1 MLPAEV
7 SILAEW
13 REDPVRFVKEAL
25 KVEYIAPWQEEA
37 LGLVASSSRVAIRSG
52 HGVGKSTFLAW
63 LILWWLLTR
72 YRPKVPCLAPTQHQ
86 LDDVLWTEVRI
97 WWRRLPEG
105 FQKQIQIGK
114 DRIAL
119 SEAPNENFAVARTA
133 RRESPEALQGFHS
146 GDLMYLM
153 DEASGIDDLIF
164 EVGRGALST
173 PGSVQVMTGNPTR
186 ISGYFFD
193 AFHKN
198 RHRWKT
204 MKVSAEDL
212 RDAPYMDLQFAEEI
226 EEEFGRD
233 SNVYR
238 IRVLG
243 EFPTEEANSVIPLH
257 LIEAAVARQVEPT
270 GAVVWGL
277 DVARFGEDRT
287 ALCKRWGNKVLG
299 IKWWHGK
306 DNMQVAGLILKE
318 YEDTEEKRRPERIL
332 VDSIG
337 YGAGVVDRLRD
348 MGLPARG
355 INVAESSVVSERY
368 MRSRDELWFNARDW
382 FAEKDCQF
390 PDDAVAIGE
399 LSTVLYDVTT
409 TGKLKV
415 ESKDE
420 RKKRLMGRTEG
431 HKSPDLAD
439 SFILTFAAPTR
450 PKKKKRFELKK
461 MRWRKTFTESPSEF
475 V

>member
-1 MLPAEV
+1 
-7 SILAEW
+7 
-13 REDPVRFVKEAL
+13 
-25 KVEYIAPWQEEA
+25 
-37 LGLVASSSRVAIRSG
+37 
-52 HGVGKSTFLAW
+52 
-63 LILWWLLTR
+63 
-72 YRPKVPCLAPTQHQ
+72 
-86 LDDVLWTEVRI
+86 
-97 WWRRLPEG
+97 
-105 FQKQIQIGK
+105 
-114 DRIAL
+114 
-119 SEAPNENFAVARTA
+119 
-133 RRESPEALQGFHS
+133 
-146 GDLMYLM
+146 
-153 DEASGIDDLIF
+153 
-164 EVGRGALST
+164 
-173 PGSVQVMTGNPTR
+173 
-186 ISGYFFD
+186 
-193 AFHKN
+193 
-198 RHRWKT
+198 
-204 MKVSAEDL
+204 
-212 RDAPYMDLQFAEEI
+212 
-226 EEEFGRD
+226 
-233 SNVYR
+233 
-238 IRVLG
+238 
-243 EFPTEEANSVIPLH
+243 
-257 LIEAAVARQVEPT
+257 
-270 GAVVWGL
+270 
-277 DVARFGEDRT
+277 
-287 ALCKRWGNKVLG
+287 
-299 IKWWHGK
+299 
-306 DNMQVAGLILKE
+306 MQVAGLILKE